1 MDAGGDLTPMPPPLM
16 PPRYHDPLHDGAQCS
31 GCKLY
36 VCDCE
41 CPGQT
46 GYSKKRRLLREHRKT
61 MRVYEDVVMENGLYN
76 RFVNKLLGTDAQD
89 WCLVPDE
96 DLDEASDTEDPEAAL
111 RKDIRGTDVFVQA
124 AQDALLAE
132 ALRRDYERKS
142 MELEDL
148 RSRRL

>member
-1 MDAGGDLTPMPPPLM
+1 MDPSPYEWLT
-16 PPRYHDPLHDGAQCS
+16 RCDGEQCS

-36 VCDCE
+36 ICDCE

-61 MRVYEDVVMENGLYN
+61 MRVYEDTVKESGLYN
-76 RFVNKLLGTDAQD
+76 RFVNKMLGTDAQD
-89 WCLVPDE
+89 WCLDHDE
-96 DLDEASDTEDPEAAL
+96 DLDEESDTEDPEAAL
-111 RKDIRGTDVFVQA
+111 RKEIRGTDVFVQA

-132 ALRRDYERKS
+132 ALRRDFERKC